1 MRNTRVLAAG
11 LVAAATLYAP
21 AAARA
26 DRAATPPAVPPL
38 SSCAAPELSQPLLA
52 LKDTNY
58 YTLAPGGAFTE
69 GTTDGWQLAGGAR
82 IIDTTQ
88 PDGTTGAVLD
98 LPSKAQATSPPMCIT
113 TDYPTARL
121 AVRNVTGGDGVSFD
135 VQYLRDGAWSAPRE
149 NGKFHGPGHGEWAL
163 SSPLKVQ
170 PDKTSGWQQVRFT
183 FVAGGKD
190 SRFQVDDFLVDPRA
204 RF

>member
-1 MRNTRVLAAG
+1 MNRTRALAAG
-11 LVAAATLYAP
+11 LVAAATLIAP

-26 DRAATPPAVPPL
+26 ANVVTPPPVDPL
-38 SSCAAPELSQPLLA
+38 PSCAAQEFSQRLLA
-52 LKDTNY
+52 LKDNNY
-58 YTLAPGGAFTE
+58 YTVAPGGEFE
-69 GTTDGWQLAGGAR
+69 DGTTDGWQLSGGAGFV
-82 IIDTTQ
+82 Q
-88 PDGTTGAVLD
+88 APQLAGALGTVLELPTG
-98 LPSKAQATSPPMCIT
+98 AQATSPPMCIT

-135 VQYLRDGAWSAPRE
+135 VQYLRNGEWSAPRE
-149 NGKFHGPGHGEWAL
+149 NGKFHGPGHSEWAL

-183 FVAGGKD
+183 FVAGGKG
-190 SRFQVDDFLVDPRA
+190 SVFQVDDFLVDPRA